1 MFVPIV
7 ILLLHST
14 LTPHQ
19 RPTLVEVVD
28 KVMVV
33 GRLQSKMVVGPVEG
47 TPRLQMSPPLVVVV
61 AGAVDVEL

>member
-1 MFVPIV
+1 
-7 ILLLHST
+7 
-14 LTPHQ
+14 
-19 RPTLVEVVD
+19 
-28 KVMVV
+28 MVV